1 MKSLAPAPAA
11 TATAPAP
18 DVLRRACDC
27 GSATHEDEACPACS
41 TQAPGVRMKP
51 FVGRPDDPYERE
63 ADSVADRVVGG
74 GAAPDAIRR
83 RPEAGELQRQPEE
96 EEEEPLQLK
105 RDTIRR
111 ESLEEE
117 EMVQAK
123 AAGPAAPAAPA
134 APVAAAAVV
143 AGGAP
148 LSRADRA
155 YFEPRFGRDL
165 SHVRLH
171 TDAAAGHAAQ
181 GIGARAYTLRHHIAF
196 APGQFSPATTE
207 GRRLI
212 AHELTHTFQQ
222 EAVTIRR
229 APFDRPGTQ
238 DDFGGPPRP
247 REMED
252 PRGPGQ
258 STLTYA
264 QSRELTRCIKVMGDN
279 DVARAECANTVLGTP
294 IPEWKSVPGI
304 SSPVPFRAGVAAS
317 GEATTRIGPVALT
330 ILPDTTST
338 DAEMQNGAH
347 TEITFAP
354 LPAGT
359 NLVDWVSHS
368 GKVSSFTFNQDLFAL
383 TIQTTYGPGASA
395 AGSSGYGRGTAKADK
410 STGQTSL
417 GFHEGEHG
425 RDFVEYLKNNAY
437 PDFKGKTG
445 QTTAVFR
452 GHVISFQNA
461 VSTYIK
467 TMTRLS
473 ELRTD
478 CAGKSID
485 KFHAEQGKATSMC
498 AKKPGDPKP

>member
-117 EMVQAK
+117 ELVRPKATGPAVQS
-123 AAGPAAPAAPA
+123 AAPAA
-134 APVAAAAVV
+134 AAAVD